1 MAKPRHL
8 LHVFSTFAV
17 GGPEVRSCDLI
28 NHFGERY
35 RHTIIA
41 MDGRYD
47 CQTKLLPGAPVT
59 FLEVENHR
67 RKLLKNVQQFARVLR
82 QLKPDLLLTYNW
94 GAIEWGLAQTLTRV
108 CPHLHWEEGFSPE
121 EAVQQKKRR
130 VYARRVFLA
139 GVHKLIVPSH
149 TLERIARQIWK
160 FPASRVSYV
169 PNGVDVT
176 KYSRNSSH
184 EYHFS
189 LIPELAKHQGRLLVG
204 TVATLRQEKNIPR
217 LLRVFQQATKNLDAL
232 LVVVGSGPEHQALQ
246 QFVQENH
253 LTENVMLL
261 GHKDDPAEIV
271 KCFDVFAISSDTE
284 QMPISVLEA
293 MAAGCPV
300 VGTDVGDI
308 KEMVAPSNEIF
319 LCSTTDETAFVTQLQ
334 RLLTDAAL
342 RANIGQQNQARCQAL
357 FDKSTMYR
365 NYEQLYDLSS

>member
-1 MAKPRHL
+1 
-8 LHVFSTFAV
+8 
-17 GGPEVRSCDLI
+17 
-28 NHFGERY
+28 
-35 RHTIIA
+35 
-41 MDGRYD
+41 
-47 CQTKLLPGAPVT
+47 
-59 FLEVENHR
+59 
-67 RKLLKNVQQFARVLR
+67 
-82 QLKPDLLLTYNW
+82 
-94 GAIEWGLAQTLTRV
+94 
-108 CPHLHWEEGFSPE
+108 
-121 EAVQQKKRR
+121 
-130 VYARRVFLA
+130 
-139 GVHKLIVPSH
+139 
-149 TLERIARQIWK
+149 
-160 FPASRVSYV
+160 
-169 PNGVDVT
+169 
-176 KYSRNSSH
+176 
-184 EYHFS
+184 
-189 LIPELAKHQGRLLVG
+189 
-204 TVATLRQEKNIPR
+204 
-217 LLRVFQQATKNLDAL
+217 VFQQATKNLDAL

>member
-41 MDGRYD
+41 MDGRYE
-47 CQTKLLPGAPVT
+47 CKSKLLPGAPVT

-67 RKLLKNVQQFARVLR
+67 QNLLKNVWQFRQLLQ
-82 QLKPDLLLTYNW
+82 QLKPDVLLTYNW
-94 GAIEWGLAQTLTRV
+94 GAVEWGLANSLGRV

-130 VYARRVFLA
+130 IYARRVFLA
-139 GVHKLIVPSH
+139 GVQKLVVPSR

-160 FPASRVSYV
+160 FPATIVSYV

-176 KYSRNSSH
+176 KYSRDSSH
-184 EYHFS
+184 ENHFS
-189 LIPELAKHQGRLLVG
+189 RIPELAKHQRRLLVG
-204 TVATLRQEKNIPR
+204 TVATLRKEKNIPR
-217 LLRVFQQATKNLDAL
+217 LLRVFKQAATNLDVG
-232 LVVVGSGPEHQALQ
+232 LVIVGSGPEYQALHHW
-246 QFVQENH
+246 VQENC
-253 LTENVMLL
+253 LTEKVILL

-271 KCFDVFAISSDTE
+271 RCFDVFAISSDTE

-300 VGTDVGDI
+300 VGTNVGDI
-308 KEMVAPSNEIF
+308 KDMVAPSNIPF

-334 RLLTDAAL
+334 HLLTNADL
-342 RANIGQQNQARCQAL
+342 RAQIGQQNHTRCREL
-357 FDKSTMYR
+357 FDKSIMYR
-365 NYEQLYDLSS
+365 NYENLYDLGS

>member
-1 MAKPRHL
+1 MGKPRHL

-17 GGPEVRSCDLI
+17 GGPEVRTCDLI

-41 MDGRYD
+41 MDGRYE
-47 CQTKLLPGAPVT
+47 CKSKLQPGAPVT
-59 FLEVENHR
+59 FLEVENH
-67 RKLLKNVQQFARVLR
+67 KQNPLKNVWQFKRLLQ
-82 QLKPDLLLTYNW
+82 QLKPDVLLTYNW
-94 GAIEWGLAQTLTRV
+94 GTVEWGLASSRARV

-139 GVHKLIVPSH
+139 GVHKLVVPSR

-176 KYSRNSSH
+176 KYSRDSSH
-184 EYHFS
+184 ENQFS
-189 LIPELAKHQGRLLVG
+189 LIPALAKHQGRLLVG
-204 TVATLRQEKNIPR
+204 TVATLRKEKNIPR
-217 LLRVFQQATKNLDAL
+217 LFRVFKEAAADSNVI
-232 LVVVGSGPEHQALQ
+232 LVVVGNGPEYQALHHW
-246 QFVQENH
+246 VQENC
-253 LTENVMLL
+253 LTEKVVLL
-261 GHKDDPAEIV
+261 GHQDNPAEIV

-293 MAAGCPV
+293 MAASCPV

-308 KEMVAPSNEIF
+308 KDMVAPSNVPF
-319 LCSTTDETAFVTQLQ
+319 LCPTTDETAFVMQLQ
-334 RLLTDAAL
+334 RLLTSVDL
-342 RANIGQQNQARCQAL
+342 RLHIGQQNHARCREL
-357 FDKSTMYR
+357 FDQSVMYR
-365 NYEQLYDLSS
+365 NYKNLYDLNS